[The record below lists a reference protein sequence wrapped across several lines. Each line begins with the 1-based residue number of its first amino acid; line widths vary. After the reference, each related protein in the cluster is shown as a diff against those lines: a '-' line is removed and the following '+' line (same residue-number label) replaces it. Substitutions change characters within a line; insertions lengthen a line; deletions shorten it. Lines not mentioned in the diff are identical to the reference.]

1 MKPKQLWTLGAFTL
15 MVAIGL
21 GTVALGVLPNIAQIA
36 ALENTRVQAR
46 EDNLVKLTYLADLKL
61 KAADKAALMVALEK
75 KRLMVPTRL
84 SNVEFMDELKT
95 IADDRGVFIERFS
108 TSRPQKFI
116 PPNPLKASTEYRSAI
131 NEIGSTQLFVS
142 NLEITLQG
150 KMTDIAEA
158 LIDLNTGPRYV
169 LINRVSVPKAD
180 GLSDTIVT
188 ADFSCQLFMLSQN

>member
-15 MVAIGL
+15 MVAIAL

-75 KRLMVPTRL
+75 KRQMVPTRL

-95 IADDRGVFIERFS
+95 IADHRQVVVEKFS
-108 TSRPQKFI
+108 TSRPQQFV
-116 PPNPLKASTEYRSAI
+116 PPNPLKANTEYRSAI
-131 NEIGSTQLFVS
+131 NEIGSNQLFVS
-142 NLEITLQG
+142 NLSFSLQG
-150 KMTDIAEA
+150 TMSDIAQA
-158 LIDLNTGPRYV
+158 LIDLNTGARYV
-169 LINRVSVPKAD
+169 LINRISIPKAD
-180 GLSDTIVT
+180 GLNGTVVT
-188 ADFSCQLFMLSQN
+188 ADFTCQIFTLSTK

>member
-46 EDNLVKLTYLADLKL
+46 EDNLLKLTYLADLKL

-158 LIDLNTGPRYV
+158 LIDLNTGARYV